1 MALGALLGSLTAAHA
16 ATVVPTIY
24 EAGHF
29 FATPTT
35 KDGQSMRILIDTGA
49 GGDNYWISR
58 DAATRLK
65 LKPSAC
71 AKSPEEEKAKVVYV
85 TAPGFAPNKAMPA
98 AAAHCGDIL
107 VLENG
112 PDIGG
117 AEGMAGGNYLATR
130 IWTFDYPARQLR
142 IEDEAWQAR
151 PSAHAM
157 DLGMQRGDDGK
168 LTSAYPRITIRVAGE
183 DIDVLLDTGATA
195 QPTKTGLA
203 TMKTPVVNGQG
214 VASYIVS
221 SIMNR
226 WHADHPDWPLIEG
239 ADQTGTGRAARAIQ
253 VPIIEIGG
261 WSMGPVWFTERADR
275 NFDPFM
281 SQYMDKTIHGAV
293 GANVLDAFVMTL
305 DYRKA
310 KAWLACPDACRA
322 KPVASTA
329 VKH

>member
-1 MALGALLGSLTAAHA
+1 
-16 ATVVPTIY
+16 
-24 EAGHF
+24 
-29 FATPTT
+29 
-35 KDGQSMRILIDTGA
+35 
-49 GGDNYWISR
+49 
-58 DAATRLK
+58 
-65 LKPSAC
+65 
-71 AKSPEEEKAKVVYV
+71 
-85 TAPGFAPNKAMPA
+85 
-98 AAAHCGDIL
+98 
-107 VLENG
+107 
-112 PDIGG
+112 
-117 AEGMAGGNYLATR
+117 
-130 IWTFDYPARQLR
+130 
-142 IEDEAWQAR
+142 
-151 PSAHAM
+151 
-157 DLGMQRGDDGK
+157 MQRGDDGK

-195 QPTKTGLA
+195 QPTKAGLA
-203 TMKTPVVNGQG
+203 TMKTPVANGQG

-239 ADQTGTGRAARAIQ
+239 ADQTGPEARGTSDP

-281 SQYMDKTIHGAV
+281 SQYMDKPIHGAV